1 MQQHPLCLL
10 PFARPLH
17 ALLTSTTPQLPA
29 ATSCPLPALSL
40 PLSLALSLSL
50 SLPLSL
56 SLSLSLSLPL
66 SLSLSL
72 SLSLPLSLA
81 LSLARSLFLPLP
93 TGGCTR
99 MPVPPGQPLNPDP
112 NPNPNRNQAGAF

>member
-66 SLSLSL
+66 SL
-72 SLSLPLSLA
+72 A